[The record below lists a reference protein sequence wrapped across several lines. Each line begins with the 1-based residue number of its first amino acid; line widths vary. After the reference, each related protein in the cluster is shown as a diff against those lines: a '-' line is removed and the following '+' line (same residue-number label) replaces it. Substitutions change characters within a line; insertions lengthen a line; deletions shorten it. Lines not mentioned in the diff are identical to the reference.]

1 MAPIS
6 YETIIFGLPN
16 GGIVESSLVVP
27 GRENQTLK
35 SPFYYIKWPLWLT
48 LLCRVVKWKFL
59 NLDLTHKEQDMKIFS
74 FNTDLRYI

>member
-35 SPFYYIKWPLWLT
+35 SPFYYIKWPLWPT
-48 LLCRVVKWKFL
+48 ELCRVVKWKYL
-59 NLDLTHKEQDMKIFS
+59 KLDLRHK
-74 FNTDLRYI
+74 